1 MSRNYMSKYDVMRKG
16 AVQQQREDGI
26 FVIYGWKPMWNSD
39 TAGRR
44 DTHRLCMQDNC
55 NFAMYKR
62 AKKAMWHTNTQAN
75 GFNVCRVWLRNDGNL
90 VIEKDGEEMWNSAQ
104 SRGSK

>member
-1 MSRNYMSKYDVMRKG
+1 MSRNYMSKYDEMRKG
-16 AVQQQREDGI
+16 AVQQQRDGI

-44 DTHRLCMQDNC
+44 DAHHLCMQDDC

-62 AKKAMWHTNTQAN
+62 DEKRGTNTQAN
-75 GFNVCRVWLRNDGNL
+75 GFNVCRMWLRNDGNL
-90 VIEKDGEEMWNSAQ
+90 VIEKDGEEVWNSAQ

>member
-1 MSRNYMSKYDVMRKG
+1 
-16 AVQQQREDGI
+16 
-26 FVIYGWKPMWNSD
+26 MWNSD

-44 DTHRLCMQDNC
+44 DAHRLCMQDDC

-62 AKKAMWHTNTQAN
+62 DEKRGTNTQAN
-75 GFNVCRVWLRNDGNL
+75 GFNVCRMWLRNDGNL
-90 VIEKDGEEMWNSAQ
+90 VIEKDREEVWNFAQ